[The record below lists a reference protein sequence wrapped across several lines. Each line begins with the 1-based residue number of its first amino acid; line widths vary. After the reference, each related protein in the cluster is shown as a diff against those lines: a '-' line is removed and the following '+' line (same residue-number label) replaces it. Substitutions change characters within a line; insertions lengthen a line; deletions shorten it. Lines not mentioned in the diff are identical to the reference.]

1 MSASQL
7 WLALLHLTC
16 SDDCTVSRGLKSD
29 GRIKVESFAS
39 VLFFDC
45 VQSHLLVRCTTLPS
59 FVTSIHP
66 KIFAPEKLSF
76 NETSREKNSHLHLM
90 RVTCMV
96 CVLSLVESA
105 DQIRRASQRTTD
117 SHFLVYSFIQFHPV
131 PYSAMNPRFQDG
143 SFQTAADMLRN
154 QQREFVEPLMQ
165 QLAANLGDTLAGSIS
180 FAVDKQ
186 FRPHRIVT

>member
-16 SDDCTVSRGLKSD
+16 SDDCAVSRGRKSD
-29 GRIKVESFAS
+29 CRSKVELFAS

-66 KIFAPEKLSF
+66 KIFVPDELSF
-76 NETSREKNSHLHLM
+76 NETRRETTSIFICCVSLAWFIE
-90 RVTCMV
+90 

-105 DQIRRASQRTTD
+105 DQICRASQRTD
-117 SHFLVYSFIQFHPV
+117 RFPFSGLQFHSVSP
-131 PYSAMNPRFQDG
+131 SAVLRNESRFQDG
-143 SFQTAADMLRN
+143 SFQIAADML
-154 QQREFVEPLMQ
+154 
-165 QLAANLGDTLAGSIS
+165 
-180 FAVDKQ
+180 
-186 FRPHRIVT
+186 